1 MKSNAQVKYSPRQRQ
16 YQHAAP
22 RALRVI
28 NSKTMA
34 WHEVPLSLVCLLVFV
49 VVSSVA
55 VVYVKDFSRRLFI
68 QEQQLQK
75 VETQS
80 QLNWG
85 KYLLEQSTLATEA
98 RVQNIAQKQLQMHMP
113 KASEKIGR
121 AHV

>member
-1 MKSNAQVKYSPRQRQ
+1 MKSNAQVKYSPSQR
-16 YQHAAP
+16 QHAAP

-28 NSKTMA
+28 NSKTVA

-68 QEQQLQK
+68 QEQQMQA
-75 VETQS
+75 EQTQS

-85 KYLLEQSTLATEA
+85 KYLLEQSTLSTEA
-98 RVQNIAQKQLQMHMP
+98 RVQALAQKKLNMHMP
-113 KASEKIGR
+113 NSNEISVVKID
-121 AHV
+121 